1 MKNKAFKNKPSSRRI
16 SVRDIGC
23 FVIPRTKTLRG
34 DGASVRAFT
43 LIELLVVVLIIGIL
57 AAIALPGYQ
66 KAVEKSRLSEV
77 LLRTSALEKAI
88 DIYIMENGWQDG
100 LSFFGGSADDV
111 LSIDVKSGLEDLAEE
126 HIYNSH
132 SKYYDYQAYCIARGG
147 EYTGGSSSC
156 HWTVTK
162 LDRSLYLYGERS
174 DASNGWQHFCEY
186 DDEDSVATGLCK
198 SLQAQGWQQG
208 DLYF

>member
-1 MKNKAFKNKPSSRRI
+1 MKNKAFKNKPSFRRI

-34 DGASVRAFT
+34 DGVGVRAFT

-88 DIYIMENGWQDG
+88 DIYIMENGWKGG
-100 LSFFGGSADDV
+100 LSFFGSVADDV
-111 LSIDVKSGLEDLAEE
+111 LSIDVKSGLAINGIGDTA
-126 HIYNSH
+126 NSR
-132 SKYYDYQAYCIARGG
+132 SKYYDYQGYCDAGAG
-147 EYTGGSSSC
+147 YYTGGNSVC
-156 HWTVTK
+156 YWIVTK
-162 LDRSLYLYGERS
+162 LDWSLYLYGERS

-186 DDEDSVATGLCK
+186 NDEDSIATGLCK
-198 SLQAQGWQQG
+198 SLQAQGWGQG
-208 DLYF
+208 DLLF